1 MECKIS
7 IKAAR
12 VNAGLTIKEA
22 AKLIGIC
29 ETTLINWE
37 KDPSVIQSKHQKK
50 ISEVYNF
57 PIDNIIFLNIKSS

>member
-1 MECKIS
+1 MGYKIT

-37 KDPSVIQSKHQKK
+37 KDPSIIQSKYQKK

-57 PIDNIIFLNIKSS
+57 PIDNIIFLSV